1 MQNAE
6 EYNSVNVQ
14 EKINSNKRFISVLF
28 MWSII
33 FCFICSVMFYPINY
47 ITLKFTPASYFL
59 SFAAVFI
66 SSGVLFHRFY
76 LFLYDHVVILA
87 KNQNDRI
94 WNMIALT
101 LFNITGPFAGLL
113 IYLFTD
119 NLIYGG
125 TTVLFISTAL
135 WVGLY
140 L

>member
-1 MQNAE
+1 
-6 EYNSVNVQ
+6 
-14 EKINSNKRFISVLF
+14 
-28 MWSII
+28 
-33 FCFICSVMFYPINY
+33 MFYPINY

-135 WVGLY
+135 
-140 L
+140 